1 MKRMLELNLGAMI
14 LLTFAVGCG
23 GSSSDPGSG
32 GASSSAGSANGEA
45 AGGTTAM
52 PGGGSTAVPGGGAHS
67 SGGQTS
73 MPGSAG
79 AAPGGGFMTSVP
91 GSTPLKDLTPDQQ
104 AQLCSDLEK
113 YVAGSISAPLAD
125 FQCKVFAMLAAAQ
138 ATSDAAAQTA
148 CTSSLAQ
155 CTPDATTEPSMCDA
169 SAAATCTATVADAT
183 TCINDETSAIA
194 AITASVPGCTGL
206 TVAKAQAALA
216 ALGAGGDSVNP
227 PSCTKYQ
234 TECPGSMTGTP

>member
-1 MKRMLELNLGAMI
+1 MKRMLELNLGAMM
-14 LLTFAVGCG
+14 LFTFAVGCG
-23 GSSSDPGSG
+23 GNSSDPGSG
-32 GASSSAGSANGEA
+32 GASSSAGNAGSANGDAA

-52 PGGGSTAVPGGGAHS
+52 PGGGAHS

-91 GSTPLKDLTPDQQ
+91 GSTPLKDLTPDQK

-113 YVAGSISAPLAD
+113 YVAGSFSAPLAD
-125 FQCKVFAMLAAAQ
+125 FQCKTSAMLAAAL

-155 CTPDATTEPSMCDA
+155 CTTDTTTEPNMCDA
-169 SAAATCTATVADAT
+169 SEAATCTATVADAI
-183 TCINDETSAIA
+183 TCLNDETAAIA
-194 AITASVPGCTGL
+194 AINATVPGCTGL

-216 ALGAGGDSVNP
+216 ALGAGGGDELNP

-234 TECPGSMTGTP
+234 AECPGSMTGTP